1 MEKQITAKE
10 VRKDMEYLVKLL
22 HKEWERSGKTKAAVT
37 VRLVDVPEI
46 EKRMAGVIADKQK
59 HLENEEL
66 TFKQSMELSKNNFVL
81 LRLVK
86 KVKKAEEKT
95 VKKGLD
101 TEFSVELD
109 KEEYKLFVDIVG
121 IQEGEIWGKSIK

>member
-22 HKEWERSGKTKAAVT
+22 HREWERSGKTKAAVT
-37 VRLVDVPEI
+37 VSLTDVPEI
-46 EKRMAGVIADKQK
+46 EKRMAGVITDKQK
-59 HLENEEL
+59 QLENDEL

-101 TEFSVELD
+101 TEFLVELD

-121 IQEGEIWGKSIK
+121 IQEG